1 MNVAKAIELIRKQH
15 GERLQESDPILIV
28 LTLFE
33 ASLEEAGKRIE
44 QAVVKSMDQIAAN
57 QILAEQSATKK
68 AEELINGAAEFL
80 TRQIKADVQAATQAA
95 LREIGNARADA
106 ERARA
111 PARIYAWIAGGS
123 ATVTVASLLGW
134 LAAGIRLFG

>member
-1 MNVAKAIELIRKQH
+1 MNVARAIDLVRKEH
-15 GERLQESDPILIV
+15 GERLDPRDPILICV
-28 LTLFE
+28 TLME
-33 ASLEEAGKRIE
+33 MALDDATEKIE
-44 QAVVKSMDQIAAN
+44 RAVVKSMDQIAAN

-68 AEELINGAAEFL
+68 AEEIINGAAEFL
-80 TRQIKADVQAATQAA
+80 ARQIKADVQEATQAA

-106 ERARA
+106 ERART

-134 LAAGIRLFG
+134 LAAGVRLFG